1 MNYYCWGLKSPSTQD
16 SLLMIQTL
24 HRWTI
29 SRTARLIEAGFALR
43 ASTSVVILCT
53 NSLMLAGGVPYTFA
67 FLSPNRFMNLFGKI
81 NYTIHFLKI
90 IKTIAI
96 KWKDIKFSTPQN
108 LLLLMVS
115 TRKSILVG
123 LKGGCVFLIHP
134 VAGCFWSISL
144 WLFHIL

>member
-29 SRTARLIEAGFALR
+29 SRTARLIEAGFASK

-67 FLSPNRFMNLFGKI
+67 LLSPNRFMNLLGKN

-108 LLLLMVS
+108 LLLLMAS
-115 TRKSILVG
+115 TRKSISVG
-123 LKGGCVFLIHP
+123 LKGGCGFFDTPGSMCVITYL
-134 VAGCFWSISL
+134 
-144 WLFHIL
+144 